1 MYIDIII
8 ESSSKKKKKR
18 KRKLDVKKKS
28 PKDSNKSLKEKP
40 ESCVNL
46 QLKKKIFKISF
57 ELNPIGWSHQH
68 QEL

>member
-8 ESSSKKKKKR
+8 ESGSKKKKKR
-18 KRKLDVKKKS
+18 KRKLDVKKKKS

-57 ELNPIGWSHQH
+57 ELNPIG
-68 QEL
+68 